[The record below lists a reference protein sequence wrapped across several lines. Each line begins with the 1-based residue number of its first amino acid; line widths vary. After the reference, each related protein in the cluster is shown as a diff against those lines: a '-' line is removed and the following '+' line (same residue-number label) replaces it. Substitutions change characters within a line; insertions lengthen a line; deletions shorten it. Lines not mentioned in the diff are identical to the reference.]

1 MKGIIL
7 AGGLGTRLYPS
18 TISVCKQLLPVY
30 DKPMIYYPLSVLML
44 SNIREILII
53 STKNDLPK
61 FKKLLG
67 NGSLLGIKLS
77 YSIQDKPKGLVEA
90 FLIGKDFIK
99 NESVCL
105 ILGDNLFYGDGL
117 PGLLESSCNYVQKN
131 KKAVIFSYKVKDPS
145 NYGIVKL
152 NKNTILNIQEK
163 PKNTQSKDAVV
174 GIYMYPNEVLRLSK
188 KIKKSKRNELEIS
201 DLNNLFLKAKK
212 LELRKLGR
220 GTAWFDTGTVENL
233 YEASQLIRII
243 EKRVGYKIGCLEE
256 IAYKKKWISLSIFK
270 KHIKKLSKSEYGN
283 YLKEIL

>member
-7 AGGLGTRLYPS
+7 AGGSGTRLYPA
-18 TISVCKQLLPVY
+18 TYSVCKQLLPVY

-44 SNIREILII
+44 SNIRDILII
-53 STKNDLPK
+53 STKDDLPK

-67 NGSLLGIKLS
+67 DGSLLGIKLS
-77 YSIQDKPKGLVEA
+77 YSIQEKPKGLVDA

-117 PGLLESSCNYVQKN
+117 SALLENSCNYVKIN
-131 KKAVIFSYKVKDPS
+131 KKAIIFSYTVSNPS
-145 NYGIVKL
+145 NYGVVQL
-152 NKNTILNIQEK
+152 NKNKIINIKEK
-163 PKNTQSKDAVV
+163 PKKPESKDAVI
-174 GIYMYPNEVLRLSK
+174 GIYMYPNEVLSLAK

-201 DLNNLFLKAKK
+201 DLNNLFLKKKK

-220 GTAWFDTGTVENL
+220 GTAWFDTGTAENL
-233 YEASQLIRII
+233 YEAGQLIRLI

-256 IAYKKKWISLSIFK
+256 IAYKKEWISLAIYK
-270 KHIKKLSKSEYGN
+270 QHIKKLSKSEYGK
-283 YLKEIL
+283 YLKELL